1 MLNVFL
7 RILEFVY
14 PIFLDPI
21 SITDSGFQ
29 FESVVLLPFQKIL

>member
-7 RILEFVY
+7 RTLEFVY

-21 SITDSGFQ
+21 SITDSFL